1 MFLIRISVF
10 LIILF
15 VPLIASGQ
23 SSQSGNFEMVK
34 VADGVY
40 AAIRTEPPGLTVNGN
55 SVFIINDDDVVVVD
69 TTLTPGTAK
78 EELAAL
84 RKLTSKPVK
93 YVINTHWHDDHIMG
107 NQVYRDAFPG
117 VEFIAHTATR
127 DYLPTTGLSNRKGAM
142 SEQGYPGFI
151 AFLKQQLQE
160 NKSVFGGPMDEE
172 ERTTYASDIKIAERY
187 MTENPGVEIVLPT
200 ITLEDRLTLHRGNRV
215 IDVRYLGRGHTSG
228 DIVVHLPKEGIVIA
242 GDLVIWPVPYVGNP
256 QSHPGE
262 WSATL
267 EKLMALNPTTIVPGH
282 GPVLHD
288 NAYLKLM
295 SRLFTSMKQQVEAA
309 VARGETLE
317 QTRKS
322 VNLDEFQKLFAGDS
336 RIRKSIFSNYIKG
349 SGVAAAFSDA
359 STKK

>member
-1 MFLIRISVF
+1 
-10 LIILF
+10 
-15 VPLIASGQ
+15 
-23 SSQSGNFEMVK
+23 
-34 VADGVY
+34 
-40 AAIRTEPPGLTVNGN
+40 
-55 SVFIINDDDVVVVD
+55 
-69 TTLTPGTAK
+69 
-78 EELAAL
+78 
-84 RKLTSKPVK
+84 
-93 YVINTHWHDDHIMG
+93 
-107 NQVYRDAFPG
+107 
-117 VEFIAHTATR
+117 
-127 DYLPTTGLSNRKGAM
+127 M

-187 MTENPGVEIVLPT
+187 MAENPGVEIVLPT
-200 ITLEDRLTLHRGNRV
+200 ITLEDRLTLHRGDRV

-282 GPVLHD
+282 GPVMHD

-295 SRLFTSMKQQVEAA
+295 SRLFASMQQQVEAA

-317 QTRKS
+317 QARKN